1 MTQSPETAPCILFVD
16 DETSIL
22 SALRRLFRPE
32 GYRVLVA
39 QSGEAGL
46 QLLAQEK
53 VDLVVSD
60 MRMPEMDG
68 AQFLQTV
75 RTRWPDVMR
84 VLLTGYADI
93 SSTIAAIN
101 KGEIHR
107 YLSKPIDEQEMV
119 GTVKDVLH
127 RAHLEREVKDLTRLT
142 GQQNDEL
149 RDLNRSLEARVKA
162 RTSELEQVND
172 MLNKTYEQL
181 HKNYLISIQ
190 VFSGLLELRDDKA
203 AGHSR
208 NVANMA
214 RRIADLMGLGAAAI
228 QDVYIAGLLLDVGK
242 LGFPDSLI
250 RKPQSLMSSEET
262 LRFRRHPI
270 DAETTLLP
278 LQELGRVA
286 KFVRWQHERIDGKG
300 FPDGIS
306 GEQLPLQS
314 QILAAVSDY
323 FGLQSRRVAEHKYS
337 TAEALAAIKGGAGS
351 RYEKK
356 VVVAFLIAQA
366 EPPQEDKD
374 ELALS
379 PKDLL
384 AGMVLARDLI
394 SSRGTLLLAAGFVFD
409 SRIIRQLCE
418 LVERESIALTLHVK
432 QMPQSLDA
440 VSR

>member
-1 MTQSPETAPCILFVD
+1 MTQAHETAPCILFVD
-16 DETSIL
+16 DEPSIL

-39 QSGEAGL
+39 DSGEAGL
-46 QLLAQEK
+46 RVLAQEQ

-75 RTRWPDVMR
+75 KVRWPQVMR

-93 SSTIAAIN
+93 TATIAAIN

-107 YLSKPIDEQEMV
+107 HLSKPIDEQEMV
-119 GTVKDVLH
+119 GTIKDVLH
-127 RAHLEREVKDLTRLT
+127 RARLEREVKELTRLT
-142 GQQNDEL
+142 GQQNIEL
-149 RDLNRSLEARVKA
+149 RELNRSLESRVKA
-162 RTSELEQVND
+162 RTAELEQVND

-190 VFSGLLELRDDKA
+190 VFSGLLELRDNNA

-208 NVANMA
+208 DVANMA
-214 RRIADLMGLGAAAI
+214 RRIAELMELGAPAI

-250 RKPQSLMSSEET
+250 RKPLSLMSSEEA

-286 KFVRWQHERIDGKG
+286 KYVRWQHERIDGRG
-300 FPDGIS
+300 FPDGIF

-314 QILAAVSDY
+314 QILSAVSDY
-323 FGLQSRRVAEHKYS
+323 FGLQTRRVAEHKH
-337 TAEALAAIKGGAGS
+337 TAAEALASIKGGAGS
-351 RYEKK
+351 RYERK
-356 VVVAFLIAQA
+356 VVDAFLIAAA
-366 EPPQEDKD
+366 EPPLERKD
-374 ELALS
+374 ELSVS

-384 AGMVLARDLI
+384 PGMVLARDLI

-409 SRIIRQLCE
+409 ARIIHQLRD
-418 LVERESIALTLHVK
+418 LVERESIWLTLYVK
-432 QMPQSLDA
+432 QMPQTLVA
-440 VSR
+440 GKR